1 MPAGDLMRGQCG
13 AAVTVTVVSCGD
25 VLQCISL
32 PDENM
37 CVPYCLTGPVVP
49 EPIRWLSRGLLF
61 SISAQLRRVRTP
73 EYIRFPGNR

>member
-1 MPAGDLMRGQCG
+1 MPAGDLMRGQYG
-13 AAVTVTVVSCGD
+13 AAVVSCGD
-25 VLQCISL
+25 VLQCISLQDL

-37 CVPYCLTGPVVP
+37 CVPYCLTGPIIA

-61 SISAQLRRVRTP
+61 SISAQLRRVRTL